1 MITRREAII
10 GGAGLAAAGSVSAVS
25 LAVDPD
31 PVVILWHKLE
41 AARKLVSEKSAHAE
55 ALHDAIPEAH
65 RGAVWNLKVSVE
77 TPVAFQKN
85 GDALIPTE
93 YRTMDYTR
101 EALETLLDNGRDG
114 IPEYKARLRDG
125 LARLEGL
132 EQEWHAARADYEA
145 AEAETDRLY
154 GVCDDIEAKIT
165 STPAT
170 SPEGV
175 ACKLK
180 LAIRQF
186 GFFSPD
192 DQPEPLR
199 LTLKAA
205 ITDIETLAR

>member
-1 MITRREAII
+1 MFTRREMIA
-10 GGAGLAAAGSVSAVS
+10 GSAGLAAAGSVSAVS

-41 AARKLVSEKSAHAE
+41 AARKLASEKSAHAE
-55 ALHDAIPEAH
+55 ALHDAIPEAYKGPLDGLRVNVTH
-65 RGAVWNLKVSVE
+65 ITRNDAGEVIERKPYTVS
-77 TPVAFQKN
+77 
-85 GDALIPTE
+85 
-93 YRTMDYTR
+93 R
-101 EALETLLDNGRDG
+101 EWIAETLTSKT
-114 IPEYKARLRDG
+114 PPAESFKASLRDG
-125 LARLEGL
+125 LAELDRLER
-132 EQEWHAARADYEA
+132 EWHAARADYEA
-145 AEAETDRLY
+145 AEAETDRAY
-154 GVCDDIEAKIT
+154 DVCDALENEIT

-170 SPEGV
+170 SPEGIG
-175 ACKLK
+175 CKLK